1 MSLFSKLFKSHVGD
15 ECKKTIELLLKWE
28 KTHFKLSSTRY
39 NASSGLQYNG
49 VGCYSTYRSETGETI
64 SLSGMVV
71 HQEKQDKSKGFFDKM
86 KEIIDPAPKL
96 TVPSVIAEHRKE
108 IYAEIQQF
116 KNNVMKYEKLSE
128 EIKSDSFFTELDHI
142 FNSKL
147 KFLYNELL
155 FCKFEKLGEKSYLE
169 RMRNKVKLVCR
180 DMKMINTAFFD
191 YMYALTN
198 IQYENNAQDLESI
211 KIRVNSMKEAVVL
224 AAK

>member
-15 ECKKTIELLLKWE
+15 ESKATIELLSKWE
-28 KTHFKLSSTRY
+28 KTHFQLYNTRY
-39 NASSGLQYNG
+39 SSSSGTNDNG
-49 VGCYSTYRSETGETI
+49 SSCYITYRRDTGETI

-71 HQEKQDKSKGFFDKM
+71 HQEKQDKPKGFFGKM
-86 KEIIDPAPKL
+86 KEIIDPAPRL

-169 RMRNKVKLVCR
+169 RMRNKVKSVCR
-180 DMKMINTAFFD
+180 DMKTINTAFFD